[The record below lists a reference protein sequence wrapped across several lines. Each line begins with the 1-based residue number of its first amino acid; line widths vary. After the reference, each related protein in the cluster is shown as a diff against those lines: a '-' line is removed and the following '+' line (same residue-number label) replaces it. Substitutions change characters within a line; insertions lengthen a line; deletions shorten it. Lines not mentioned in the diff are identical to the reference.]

1 MEFVHWSEDAD
12 SGRYAKLLHILLD
25 DTYIYYDK
33 LSPLAV
39 LAYTL
44 LCDRRSLS
52 LSKGWKDDA
61 GHVYCVYPRGKM
73 AKKLKVSPRKVDG
86 IYNELKEAG
95 LLISVKVG
103 YSKPNHLY
111 VGVPVLPPSDAISS
125 LNSAESARLIAQDL
139 LPSYTD
145 FSHLEKKYNEKYTL
159 SNDSGYF
166 SSTLKD
172 YNEWYALKNKKPHP
186 RIKQDQYERIMDAL
200 TATNIN
206 PEALKDYVE
215 YHFHKLPKN
224 NDGNINS
231 FIYALPRYIKD
242 YEGDNW

>member
-61 GHVYCVYPRGKM
+61 GHVYCIYPRDKM
-73 AKKLKVSPRKVDG
+73 ANKLKVSPRKVDG

-111 VGVPVLPPSDAISS
+111 VGVPVLPPSDGISS

-139 LPSYTD
+139 HPSYTE
-145 FSHLEKKYNEKYTL
+145 LNKPEKKYNEKYKLT
-159 SNDSGYF
+159 NDTSFFAPVFKEYA
-166 SSTLKD
+166 
-172 YNEWYALKNKKPHP
+172 EWYATMNRQVHP
-186 RIKQDQYERIMDAL
+186 RIKHDQYENVTEAL
-200 TATNIN
+200 LATNLM
-206 PEALKDYVE
+206 PKDLVRYVE
-215 YHFHKLPKN
+215 YHFRRLPPN

-231 FIYALPRYIKD
+231 FIHALPRYIKE
-242 YEGDNW
+242 YY